1 MGNICIL
8 TLRALVVRFVKTGF
22 TTCATRSQIIRIIDF
37 LEIIMSFLSSL
48 FKSKSTKTVNNWLDV
63 YIKIL
68 LARKLK
74 YKTLEI
80 KMYLIKAIRR
90 EIGNKNIR
98 EVSPLDVSKIIQIYI
113 DQDKRPSA
121 KSMYHLL
128 RDVFREAY
136 AHNWND
142 RNPAEPI
149 KCPKVVVKRSRMTLN
164 EFKKILNEAEKT
176 GNKVMHKAM
185 MLALVTGQRRS
196 DIAVMKKS
204 NVKRNHLLI
213 DQYKTGAKI
222 ALPVKLECKKIGLSL
237 RDIIDSSKSDYLI
250 SINNK
255 PIKLEN
261 ITKQFARLRDR
272 TFKRS
277 YWTGTP
283 TTFHE
288 IRSLAER
295 LYREQNIDT
304 MTLLGHK
311 SQQMTDKYND
321 NRGREYK
328 KLKVSKSTYL

>member
-1 MGNICIL
+1 M
-8 TLRALVVRFVKTGF
+8 F
-22 TTCATRSQIIRIIDF
+22 
-37 LEIIMSFLSSL
+37 FLSKL
-48 FKSKSTKTVNNWLDV
+48 FQSSKLKTVNLWLDEYV
-63 YIKIL
+63 KIL
-68 LARKLK
+68 AERELK
-74 YKTLEI
+74 PKTREI
-80 KMYLIKAIRR
+80 KAYLIKVIRR
-90 EIGNKNIR
+90 EIGEQLVKVIT
-98 EVSPLDVSKIIQIYI
+98 PADIAKIIKIYT
-113 DQDKRPSA
+113 DQDKAPSA
-121 KSMYHLL
+121 KNMYHLL
-128 RDVFREAY
+128 TDVFREAY
-136 AHNWND
+136 AQGWND
-142 RNPAEPI
+142 KNPVDPI

-176 GNKVMHKAM
+176 DNKVMHKAM
-185 MLALVTGQRRS
+185 MLALVTGQLRS

-222 ALPVKLECKKIGLSL
+222 ALPVKLECKKIGMSL

-255 PIKLEN
+255 PIKLES